1 MKKIIWLLIFLVISL
16 AAIGTYNYYST
27 AKNTVVVGYLPS
39 NHDSALFVANSMGIF
54 KKEGINVKLVPFRD
68 GSEII
73 DAANSGLI
81 DVAYCGISPT
91 IMAIDNGNPI
101 KIVASVNL
109 EGSALVVNNNS
120 NIKTLKDLKGAN
132 IAIPR
137 KGSVQDFLL
146 RDLLS
151 RNNIS
156 INEVNITVSD
166 VSYMPD
172 SLLFN
177 KFDAFIAWEPY
188 PSVSK
193 LEDNSNVLLY
203 SKDIW
208 DGHPCCV
215 VIATNDFAEKDAEDL
230 KKFLRAHV
238 EATYYINSNKDETAL
253 IVAKKLGTDVD
264 VEKEGLK
271 HVEFVSIPSDE
282 FINNVFKFMEIQK
295 QMGYVKNNLTK
306 EMLFNLQYL
315 P

>member
-1 MKKIIWLLIFLVISL
+1 MKKIILLLIFIVISL

-27 AKNTVVVGYLPS
+27 AKNTVVVGYLPT
-39 NHDSALFVANSMGIF
+39 NHDSALFVANSKGIF

-91 IMAIDNGNPI
+91 IMAIDKGKPI
-101 KIVASVNL
+101 KIVASVNQ

-120 NIKTLKDLKGAN
+120 NIKTITDLKGAN
-132 IAIPR
+132 IAIPN

-156 INEVNITVSD
+156 INEVNITLSD
-166 VSYMPD
+166 VSYMPN

-177 KFDAFIAWEPY
+177 KFDAFIAWEPH

-193 LEDNSNVLLY
+193 LEDDSNVLLY

-215 VIATNDFAEKDAEDL
+215 IIATNDFAEKNTEYL
-230 KKFLRAHV
+230 KKFLKAHV
-238 EATYYINSNKDETAL
+238 EATSYTNSNNNETAL
-253 IVAKKLGTDVD
+253 IVAKKLGTNVD

-295 QMGYVKNNLTK
+295 QMGYIKNNLTK